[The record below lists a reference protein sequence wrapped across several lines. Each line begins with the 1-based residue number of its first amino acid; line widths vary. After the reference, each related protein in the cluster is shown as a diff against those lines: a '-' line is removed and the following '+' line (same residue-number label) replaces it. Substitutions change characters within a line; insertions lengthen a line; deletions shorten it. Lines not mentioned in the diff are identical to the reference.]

1 MIRISVTSASF
12 DAIKATLPVGSAAYE
27 PQRTAQG
34 GYFIWIER
42 SWLNKLEA
50 LRQPGG
56 SLSETII
63 RLGGGRASEPPS
75 FSGVERPDLRRA
87 ELERSACYS
96 PRHSK

>member
-63 RLGGGRASEPPS
+63 RLGRRAGVRAAEL
-75 FSGVERPDLRRA
+75 FGVERPDLRRA